1 MSSLTL
7 RRAIVMALAPTT
19 LLSTTAFAQTA
30 DEQPSVTLDPIV
42 VTATRSDEIASRI
55 PARVSVIGERTIEQN
70 PVQNLAKAIE
80 QEAGIAIKQ
89 SGGIGQ
95 ISEIST
101 RGTNANHTLVLKDG
115 ARLNSQNH
123 LAPLYPAFFDLTDV
137 NQIEVVKGPAS
148 VQYGADAVSGV
159 VQMRS
164 LPPSKSGVQ
173 VTGLGGENNT
183 YKAVVKADLVSDNG
197 VYASIHGQK
206 LESDGTRVLSNQGR
220 DKKASYDQKGA
231 GAIVGYD
238 KNGLAASVQL
248 SQNEGVSQYYNYN
261 SGKNDATRS
270 FENRLVNAKTSYD
283 INNVTVSARYS
294 DFKDTQVVK
303 DSNPNHFNTK
313 NQEGD
318 LNAKWRFS
326 PNQNILAG
334 VSYLN
339 AKFYSNDVKDGQKS
353 NESYGYYLQH
363 QYNSDK
369 VNTQVGVRL
378 EDNERFGNHTVGQG
392 AVRYHFTPNSS
403 VYANIGSAF
412 RAPTLTELYY
422 QSTSSDT
429 HPEDWVSWNT
439 DPSTWVT
446 DTYNTN
452 GNTNLKPE
460 ESVNYEIGF
469 DQYIGKNTKAYISA
483 YYTEV
488 ENMIVYGSESNDFVN
503 RIYNSSYFNIDKA
516 TAKGGEVGV
525 KWAKGPYFANAEYA
539 YVKTENKKTG
549 KEVAYRPKQNFTLS
563 AGVDNQSY
571 GANVALVARSD
582 AYADNSETKKVP
594 GYVTVDVGSYWQ
606 INPHVKFFANIE
618 NIGNVEHKR
627 VDNFGNGWYVN
638 GGRFSSAGLTFSY

>member
-80 QEAGIAIKQ
+80 QEVGIAIKQ

-95 ISEIST
+95 ITEIST

-123 LAPLYPAFFDLTDV
+123 VAPLYPSFFDLTDV
-137 NQIEVVKGPAS
+137 NQVEIVKGPAS

-206 LESDGTRVLSNQGR
+206 LESDGTRILSNQGR

-403 VYANIGSAF
+403 IYANIGSAF
-412 RAPTLTELYY
+412 RAPALTELYY
-422 QSTSSDT
+422 FSQST
-429 HPEDWVSWNT
+429 W
-439 DPSTWVT
+439 
-446 DTYNTN
+446 
-452 GNTNLKPE
+452 GNTYGNPDLKPE

-469 DQYIGKNTKAYISA
+469 DQYIGKNTKAYISG
-483 YYTEV
+483 YRTEV
-488 ENMIVYGSESNDFVN
+488 DNLIAYQRGYPDSTYVN
-503 RIYNSSYFNIDKA
+503 IEKA